1 MQRIAFVTAWGTIQ
15 KILKSVGLPAD
26 SPELSPPREV
36 LEFLHL
42 FPGGT
47 V

>member
-15 KILKSVGLPAD
+15 RILKSVGLPAD
-26 SPELSPPREV
+26 SPELSPPREA
-36 LEFLHL
+36 EDL
-42 FPGGT
+42 FGLPCT